1 MIGFSRYKR
10 VIFHFKITQLNS
22 HSNVDGNF
30 RVHRSFF
37 LIVELATA
45 CDIDPEAKVIIACDM
60 EVEPKKD
67 IKLELQKDIEVA
79 LDTFVEEAM
88 KMMNQAFLEV

>member
-1 MIGFSRYKR
+1 ML
-10 VIFHFKITQLNS
+10 FHFKISQLNA
-22 HSNVDGNF
+22 HSNADGNF
-30 RVHRSFF
+30 RVHRSFA
-37 LIVELATA
+37 LIVEMATA

-60 EVEPKKD
+60 EVEPEKD

-88 KMMNQAFLEV
+88 KMMNRAFLEV